1 MKNSCSSHSRRQ
13 ARVRG
18 ALAIVIAA
26 LAASPSLAS
35 AATTTAANCTMPTL
49 STPFA
54 SFGDGSQYALVPGE
68 ALNSFTGT
76 GWTLTGGAKIVA
88 TTLYG
93 GTTTGSVLD
102 LPAGSKAVSPLMCV
116 DNDFPSV
123 RTMIRQLTGRVG
135 VTVEATLAGASTP
148 ISSGTIHAQTPGSW
162 GLSGQFHTQLANQT
176 GWQLVQFTLLP
187 GGTSGESQIYNL
199 YVDPRS
205 SN

>member
-1 MKNSCSSHSRRQ
+1 MNSIRSSRRRRQ
-13 ARVRG
+13 AGVRG
-18 ALAIVIAA
+18 ALAVVIAT

-49 STPFA
+49 STPFT

-76 GWTLTGGAKIVA
+76 GWTLTGGARIVT

-93 GTTTGSVLD
+93 GTTTGPVLD

-116 DNDFPSV
+116 DNDFPSL

-199 YVDPRS
+199 YVDPRMT
-205 SN
+205 

>member
-1 MKNSCSSHSRRQ
+1 MKNSRSSRRRRH
-13 ARVRG
+13 AGVRG
-18 ALAIVIAA
+18 TLAVVIAA

-35 AATTTAANCTMPTL
+35 AATPTAASCTMPAL
-49 STPFA
+49 STPFL
-54 SFGDGSQYALVPGE
+54 SFGVRSEYAYVPGE

-76 GWTLTGGAKIVA
+76 GWTLAGGASIVT
-88 TTLYG
+88 TTLYD

-102 LPAGSKAVSPLMCV
+102 LPAGSQAVSPLMCV

-123 RTMIRQLTGRVG
+123 RMIIRELSGHVG

-148 ISSGTIHAQTPGSW
+148 ISSGTIHGQTPGAW

-187 GGTSGESQIYNL
+187 GGTPGESQIYNL
-199 YVDPRS
+199 GVDPRS
-205 SN
+205 SD

>member
-1 MKNSCSSHSRRQ
+1 MKNSCSSRRRRQ
-13 ARVRG
+13 AGVRG
-18 ALAIVIAA
+18 ALAVVIAA

-54 SFGDGSQYALVPGE
+54 SFGDDSQYALVPGE

-76 GWTLTGGAKIVA
+76 GWTLTGGASIIT

-102 LPAGSKAVSPLMCV
+102 LPAGSQAVSPLMCV

-123 RTMIRQLTGRVG
+123 RTMIRQLTGHVG
-135 VTVEATLAGASTP
+135 VSVEATLAGASTP
-148 ISSGTIHAQTPGSW
+148 ISSGTIHAQTPGAW

-187 GGTSGESQIYNL
+187 GGTPGESQIYNL
-199 YVDPRS
+199 YVDPRLS
-205 SN
+205 D